1 MESLRKKVGILEG
14 NLAIESILQYFDV
27 DPYEH
32 YVVEETAGHNSRQ
45 VAKKIP
51 KSPTVFFII
60 NKNNKPA
67 AISNKEN
74 EGDSDSSV
82 TVPYDYNSDMS
93 LSQLIQKDREMIE
106 GNESSE
112 EN

>member
-1 MESLRKKVGILEG
+1 MKTLKIRMNLHYLPSSSVLADIEEAENVGTG
-14 NLAIESILQYFDV
+14 
-27 DPYEH
+27 
-32 YVVEETAGHNSRQ
+32 T
-45 VAKKIP
+45 
-51 KSPTVFFII
+51 PTVFFNI

-67 AISNKEN
+67 ANSNKEN
-74 EGDSDSSV
+74 ESDSDSSV